1 MLTQKKK
8 DKALQPVIRFLNS
21 AWYWEKR
28 ANRLA
33 DDIKRRRS
41 QAEKMTTS
49 YSLTPPSSS
58 SFENRRQAVMD
69 AMIEKQR
76 EYDAARRECEKHLQ
90 EIQFLISLLD
100 SYIERTVCEYRYLS
114 FYGWLEIGIALNYS
128 LSALDKIN
136 DRALKNLLKI
146 NNEIIEKSGK
156 GFF

>member
-1 MLTQKKK
+1 MRIRQKK
-8 DKALQPVIRFLNS
+8 DKTLQPVLRFLNS
-21 AWYWEKR
+21 AWYWDKK
-28 ANRLA
+28 ANRLSN
-33 DDIKRRRS
+33 DIKRLRS
-41 QAEKMTTS
+41 QAEKTTTS
-49 YSLTPPSSS
+49 YSLTPPSS

-76 EYDAARRECEKHLQ
+76 EYETARRECEKRLQ
-90 EIQFLISLLD
+90 EIRFFIGLLD
-100 SYIERTVCEYRYLS
+100 SYVERTVCEYRYLS
-114 FYGWLEIGIALNYS
+114 YYGWLEIGIELNYS